1 MNKRTNI
8 YSLKKREDYLVFT
21 IMWVTFSSTDK
32 ISNNGIRK
40 LDSFFKKQTRTHKR
54 EREMNFNTKAH
65 HNSTQNIQILFIR
78 LDFKFF
84 FFFGLSLLQNNLT
97 FNNLEI
103 HQFLTFCHLF
113 NIKITKNNVF

>member
-1 MNKRTNI
+1 
-8 YSLKKREDYLVFT
+8 
-21 IMWVTFSSTDK
+21 MWVTFSLIGK
-32 ISNNGIRK
+32 VSNNGIRK
-40 LDSFFKKQTRTHKR
+40 SDSFFEKQIHTHKR

-65 HNSTQNIQILFIR
+65 HNSTQNIQILFVR
-78 LDFKFF
+78 LDLIF

-97 FNNLEI
+97 FNILEI

>member
-1 MNKRTNI
+1 
-8 YSLKKREDYLVFT
+8 
-21 IMWVTFSSTDK
+21 
-32 ISNNGIRK
+32 
-40 LDSFFKKQTRTHKR
+40 
-54 EREMNFNTKAH
+54 MNFNTKAH

-97 FNNLEI
+97 FNILEI